1 MAKKP
6 HEGGEGR
13 PADGAGDGPRE
24 HDVEGAPKREAR
36 RRRGSERECV
46 HRQAP
51 TDAETE
57 STGGGPDSDCGRDPP
72 NVSNGEERPPPA
84 TFKRLLGDSRTA
96 RALTALPA
104 PHRLLTWPWRR
115 QRGYMAP
122 RLRHDIDQE
131 RAGDFRQAYE
141 DGGIVAIVLS
151 EEEGM
156 WIQLHQDI
164 TLADP
169 CQLKHEN
176 RVIVAESCEKPTIQ
190 EEGRHAIRP
199 ALRNVGKLKQQP
211 ARFNDAHAPPPGLGC
226 LRLTRGH
233 TSRCLTDRA

>member
-1 MAKKP
+1 MAARSRPPMAPAIAPANTTLREPRTVKP
-6 HEGGEGR
+6 AE
-13 PADGAGDGPRE
+13 AA
-24 HDVEGAPKREAR
+24 VASANACIAR
-36 RRRGSERECV
+36 RP
-46 HRQAP
+46 P
-51 TDAETE
+51 T
-57 STGGGPDSDCGRDPP
+57 P
-72 NVSNGEERPPPA
+72 
-84 TFKRLLGDSRTA
+84 
-96 RALTALPA
+96 
-104 PHRLLTWPWRR
+104 R

-176 RVIVAESCEKPTIQ
+176 GVIVAESCEKPTIQ

-199 ALRNVGKLKQQP
+199 ALRNVGESEQQP
-211 ARFNDAHAPPPGLGC
+211 ARFNDAHAPRDFTPVHRTNPL
-226 LRLTRGH
+226 
-233 TSRCLTDRA
+233 